1 MRMFRLFSSAKTG
14 LWFLPVACVLAGVA
28 TSFATLSIDRWSD
41 YELVPERFVGGPDAA
56 LTILSTV
63 ALSMVSLAALV
74 LTITMV
80 VVQLAMAQFSPRI
93 VQTIL
98 RDRPS
103 QLAIGIFVATFA
115 HAILAMRA
123 VNFTGSGQVPGL
135 SVVVAFVLVLI
146 SIATLVVYVHHL
158 GQALRV
164 ASLIE
169 LVSDDTRRVFDEL
182 YPGEL
187 DEAVVD
193 DADTITAPSSGV
205 VSRVDHES
213 LVKVAHQ
220 ADCLL
225 ELIPAIGTYVPV
237 GAPMLRVHG
246 DAAELDR
253 SAVIN
258 DVLLTKERELDQDP
272 AYGLRMLVDIA
283 ERSLSDSPFL
293 DPTTAVQALD
303 RVHDCLRQLAGREFP
318 DGNHAD
324 AEGTIRLVVPTMTWD
339 AYVHLAFDEI
349 RMAGAGSPQ
358 VARRLRA
365 ALDDLLAVAPESRQP
380 VLRLQLE
387 RLESLSGAEVEV
399 DVDLAAGSDAL
410 GLGAV
415 RL

>member
-1 MRMFRLFSSAKTG
+1 MFRLFSSAKTG